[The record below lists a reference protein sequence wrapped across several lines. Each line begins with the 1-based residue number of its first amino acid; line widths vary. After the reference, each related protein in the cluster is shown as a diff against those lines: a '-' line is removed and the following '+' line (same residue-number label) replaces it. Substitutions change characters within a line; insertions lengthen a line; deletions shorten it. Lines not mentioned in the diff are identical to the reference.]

1 MDGAIVFLLVFI
13 VFCILLGIC
22 IARVAGLAREIDGI
36 KQVLGV
42 LGTVQRD
49 VTKDA

>member
-13 VFCILLGIC
+13 VFCVLLGIC
-22 IARVAGLAREIDGI
+22 IARVSGLSREIDGI

-49 VTKDA
+49 TAKES